1 LESKVSFEPLVVE
14 KMWFE
19 LCEEFDKINLR
30 IVANTEIMKMEID
43 STLLYSRIFGEVSYK
58 MSRSRILNGMF
69 RKRLLWISSWDCLG
83 LSLDMTPFG

>member
-1 LESKVSFEPLVVE
+1 VVSDVWSQRSLVVE

-43 STLLYSRIFGEVSYK
+43 STLGYSE
-58 MSRSRILNGMF
+58 
-69 RKRLLWISSWDCLG
+69 RLAIR
-83 LSLDMTPFG
+83 